1 VWLQILAFIVAMT
14 GTVMLLYRDPDISPQ
29 IWNCSLVLASVAA
42 AAIFKVSVYRT
53 SPHERFCRLRRFWS
67 VLALSVTAETH
78 KPTLAADICRV
89 VLARVFRPL
98 HELPCRNVAGCVSTV
113 LQSMQQLPDG
123 ILPRRSRSV
132 SLFSRPFCTV
142 LHVCHLQAATLKYLL
157 EQYIYIFYILGSENV
172 RHRH

>member
-1 VWLQILAFIVAMT
+1 MWLQILAFIVSMT

-78 KPTLAADICRV
+78 EPTLAADICRV
-89 VLARVFRPL
+89 VLARVFRL
-98 HELPCRNVAGCVSTV
+98 YTNCRVVTLQVVFRLFFNQCSSCQTAFCLAVLGQFHYFHGFSASYSTFV
-113 LQSMQQLPDG
+113 
-123 ILPRRSRSV
+123 IYKPRR
-132 SLFSRPFCTV
+132 
-142 LHVCHLQAATLKYLL
+142 
-157 EQYIYIFYILGSENV
+157 
-172 RHRH
+172 